1 MSVYAASGV
10 SASVAYG
17 ENFSFVQDQFKT
29 VPYDYQFTILEQ
41 NDDAIFWS
49 LTQSFDGVTAIQTYT
64 TYGTGTLR
72 DGNLDLVGTGKFA
85 AIIPLVPP
93 VEVEADFVVTQKI
106 TGRVGHRHARL
117 RIQETGTLNKILV
130 GEESSSALIATY
142 SLQTGAFCARRV
154 LLTE

>member
-41 NDDAIFWS
+41 NDDTIFWS
-49 LTQSFDGVTAIQTYT
+49 LTQSFDGITAIQTYT

-72 DGNLDLVGTGKFA
+72 DGRLDLVGTGRFTA
-85 AIIPLVPP
+85 VISFSSSLEI
-93 VEVEADFVVTQKI
+93 EADFVVTQKI
-106 TGRVGHRHARL
+106 TGCVSDRHARL
-117 RIQETGTLNKILV
+117 RIQETGTLNKIV
-130 GEESSSALIATY
+130 IEDESITSLIATY
-142 SLQTGAFCARRV
+142 SLQTAAFCANRV
-154 LLTE
+154 LLE